1 VLQAA
6 LSYKKR
12 SKQAAQEAE
21 RSARALWGRVDRGR
35 ILDSWK
41 LLVPSLLQLIMT
53 AQVEAA
59 VASTPYVDE
68 AVRVQGG
75 GEPAI
80 GEILPFA
87 LPGWASDGRPLDSLL
102 LSPAFTAIDALN
114 RGATVPRALSFGLAH
129 SQMIAA
135 TQVSDAFRNAATVT
149 STTRQVTRYVR
160 AITPPSCSRCIIL
173 AGADQFW
180 KSDFKRHPRC
190 NCISVPVVGDPR
202 EDLITDP
209 KAYFDHLSSAEQD
222 RIFTKAGAQAIRDG
236 ADMARVVNA
245 RRKAAGMAG
254 AAEGQRNR
262 LRRRDVA
269 GQDLFTTAELT
280 ARGASGRQVVRLM
293 PESIYEIAKDPADAV
308 RLLKLHRY
316 IY

>member
-1 VLQAA
+1 MLQAA

-12 SKQAAQEAE
+12 SKQAAAEAE
-21 RSARALWGRVDRGR
+21 RSARSLWGRVDRGR

-41 LLVPSLLQLIMT
+41 MLVPSLLQLIMT

-68 AVRVQGG
+68 AVRVQGA

-129 SQMIAA
+129 AQMIAA
-135 TQVSDAFRNAATVT
+135 TQVSDAFRNAATIT

-209 KAYFDHLSSAEQD
+209 KAYFDHLSTAEQD

-236 ADMARVVNA
+236 ADIARVVNA
-245 RRKAAGMAG
+245 RRKAAGMSG

-262 LRRRDVA
+262 LRRRTVA

-280 ARGASGRQVVRLM
+280 ARGTNGRQIVRLM